1 MHLLPGTAQEVPSIR
16 LTAKACS
23 SQATRKRISRLGE
36 DAHNMIV
43 RSAIEGAAISCVAI
57 IFSALLL
64 SGCASFSA
72 RDPCGDE
79 CGSKAE
85 CLGQCRDS
93 VECRSD
99 CPADDKDCVAKCQ
112 DRLSCIAGFYLPYAI
127 LAADVYSTRGSAI
140 ERFQLIA
147 DEQTL
152 RNIAGGANFTI
163 DTVHKLYENA
173 RSAYRSGSCLSP
185 ENLRDIFN
193 SGDEQLQDAIPSKP
207 EDCMESRKNGGTP
220 KRVRVPVSAGTAHF
234 GWERVKEMEKY
245 STTRSWFIFVPELA
259 IEVWRRYPEDKHP
272 DDKTISPYEY
282 AIVFRGTTGLGGWL
296 SNFRAITALLPIFW
310 DQYQQAETS
319 ARRIVEQIFMVEFL
333 RAYRKNTD
341 DPLKELR
348 LPLITLVGHSLGG
361 GLAKYV
367 YFKLP
372 ETSRVIAFNPSPI
385 DGSRTLVSLDER
397 GRMMIEK
404 TEVNSR
410 SQKATGSP
418 RAYGD
423 PPDCVAN
430 PRRFAGGEPPTM
442 FMLYERGEILSSISH
457 CVSGKEWGDDG
468 GPVSECHDVDLNR
481 GDPVYQHK
489 MNILACKMA
498 LKYLQK
504 QMVFPEPAEPESND
518 TETENDA
525 TLCPPAPSH
534 TDYPVDQL
542 DRDRSHTTDSLT
554 GG

>member
-1 MHLLPGTAQEVPSIR
+1 M
-16 LTAKACS
+16 
-23 SQATRKRISRLGE
+23 
-36 DAHNMIV
+36 
-43 RSAIEGAAISCVAI
+43 
-57 IFSALLL
+57 
-64 SGCASFSA
+64 
-72 RDPCGDE
+72 
-79 CGSKAE
+79 

-99 CPADDKDCVAKCQ
+99 CPAGGEHCVAHCQ
-112 DRLSCIAGFYLPYAI
+112 ERLSCIAGFYLPYAI
-127 LAADVYSTRGSAI
+127 LGADVYSTRGSAI

-147 DEQTL
+147 NEQTL
-152 RNIAGGANFTI
+152 RSIAGGANFTI

-185 ENLRDIFN
+185 EKLRDIFN

-207 EDCMESRKNGGTP
+207 EDCTESRKNNGTP

-272 DDKTISPYEY
+272 DVKTISPYEY

-319 ARRIVEQIFMVEFL
+319 ARRIIEQIFMVEFL
-333 RAYRKNTD
+333 RAYQKSTV

-385 DGSRTLVSLDER
+385 DGSRTLVSIDER
-397 GRMMIEK
+397 GAMMIEK
-404 TEVNSR
+404 AKVNSR
-410 SQKATGSP
+410 SQTAGGRP

-423 PPDCVAN
+423 PPDCVVN
-430 PRRFAGGEPPTM
+430 PRRFAGGEHPTM
-442 FMLYERGEILSSISH
+442 FMLYERGEILSSMSH
-457 CVSGKEWGDDG
+457 CVSKKEWGEDSD
-468 GPVSECHDVDLNR
+468 PVSECHDVDLNR
-481 GDPVYQHK
+481 GNPVYQHK

-498 LKYLQK
+498 LKYLQE
-504 QMVFPEPAEPESND
+504 QIFLPEPAEPESNH
-518 TETENDA
+518 TEAENEA
-525 TLCPPAPSH
+525 TICPPAPSP
-534 TDYPVDQL
+534 TDDPLDQL
-542 DRDRSHTTDSLT
+542 DGDPRHAPDSSP